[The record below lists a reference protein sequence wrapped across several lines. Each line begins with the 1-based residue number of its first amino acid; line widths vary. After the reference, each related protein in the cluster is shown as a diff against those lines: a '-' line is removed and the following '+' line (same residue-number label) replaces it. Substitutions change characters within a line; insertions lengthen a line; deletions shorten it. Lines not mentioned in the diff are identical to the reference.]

1 MPNAHNGHN
10 GKLVRVQLFR
20 GGQLAEVKGLGD
32 IVIRA
37 SIRGIDF
44 VIPLSRT
51 VNVQDGEA
59 LGQLAQHAAGFDTCH
74 ARHVDVEQH
83 RIVALGANERYRL
96 FSGGGFLDL
105 KAQSTH
111 GRVEGSADRS
121 ITINEQNFTLQ
132 RMHGPPRSL
141 EETER
146 MWCPSPC
153 HC

>member
-51 VNVQDGEA
+51 VNIQDGEA
-59 LGQLAQHAAGFDTCH
+59 LGQTGAACGRF
-74 ARHVDVEQH
+74 
-83 RIVALGANERYRL
+83 RYL
-96 FSGGGFLDL
+96 
-105 KAQSTH
+105 
-111 GRVEGSADRS
+111 
-121 ITINEQNFTLQ
+121 
-132 RMHGPPRSL
+132 P
-141 EETER
+141 
-146 MWCPSPC
+146 CPAC
-153 HC
+153 